1 MEEDLKYYDPK
12 NIEFNAL
19 IKLTNFKNKKVL
31 DAGCGIARL
40 TLPISRYARNVVGID
55 IDKNII
61 RYCRLKKKRRNIKY
75 FLSSIKNF
83 EENGFDITI
92 LAQPAYNNF
101 KENLYAINKILKKRG
116 KLIIIRWVDKGND
129 YNSILTPFWN
139 KDKKLIREVQNFSRI
154 FTKTI
159 KKFFKIKKIK
169 IIRTIASYPDREK
182 LSKMII
188 QDCPKSFTKKDE
200 IILNKLLK
208 RYNHRKIN
216 ISMKMYLC
224 EKK

>member
-1 MEEDLKYYDPK
+1 MINYQKILAFYCGLKSAVCLDFWMLKILHALKCVVFKNLDIIKRNKMKKSRIKIMEEDLKYYDPK

-83 EENGFDITI
+83 EEN
-92 LAQPAYNNF
+92 
-101 KENLYAINKILKKRG
+101 
-116 KLIIIRWVDKGND
+116 
-129 YNSILTPFWN
+129 
-139 KDKKLIREVQNFSRI
+139 
-154 FTKTI
+154 
-159 KKFFKIKKIK
+159 
-169 IIRTIASYPDREK
+169 
-182 LSKMII
+182 
-188 QDCPKSFTKKDE
+188 E
-200 IILNKLLK
+200 I
-208 RYNHRKIN
+208 
-216 ISMKMYLC
+216 
-224 EKK
+224 